1 MARAGRS
8 PRVSLL
14 SSLRGEIVDA
24 RLAYPDVLHVEI
36 CGSAG
41 EVSRLAT
48 QDANWSPTNPAELVG
63 KEIVE
68 AKIDAESGGLHCELS
83 DGSALDVEPGAGQAS
98 DDPPSW
104 ELITSGGAV
113 LEVGP
118 GAHGRR
124 LTGAPTGA
132 PRVESC

>member
-1 MARAGRS
+1 M
-8 PRVSLL
+8 SLL

-36 CGSAG
+36 RGSAG
-41 EVSRLAT
+41 ELSRLAT

-68 AKIDAESGGLHCELS
+68 AEIDAESGGLRCKLS
-83 DGSALDVEPGAGQAS
+83 DGSALEVEPAAGQVG
-98 DDPPSW
+98 DDLPSW
-104 ELITSGGAV
+104 ELITPGGVV

-118 GAHGRR
+118 GRTVA
-124 LTGAPTGA
+124 
-132 PRVESC
+132 V